1 MQSAYTL
8 EQITQLLSH
17 DRALPTDPLTER
29 VVLWKV
35 FRDKSSVVEYSHHI
49 LLESDQRLVGG
60 QSVDT
65 IGTFY
70 WLGVEVEDIE
80 NWGNTQAIQ
89 LSDPFDGDSPK
100 VQGQGFGS
108 PAP

>member
-1 MQSAYTL
+1 MQSVYSP
-8 EQITQLLSH
+8 EQITQLLRH
-17 DRALPTDPLTER
+17 DRALPTDPRKER

-35 FRDKSSVVEYSHHI
+35 FRDKSSVIEYSQHI
-49 LLESDQRLVGG
+49 LLEPDQRLVGG

-65 IGTFY
+65 IGPFY
-70 WLGVEVEDIE
+70 WLGVEVEEIE
-80 NWGNTQAIQ
+80 NWGNTHAIQ
-89 LSDPFDGDSPK
+89 LNDPFDSDSPK